1 MLSMSSFSQTVS
13 AYWERLFSVGHAV
26 YRDDAFSVTVNPGLA
41 PQRRVMLLQTADE
54 RTFATL
60 APALADRLALDRAGP
75 WSPVAF
81 RHRLAE
87 AGVVLHGADGLFY
100 FSEAD
105 RAILQAS
112 PHGTARRLT
121 DCDAAAFA
129 EFRASAPAQDLDDAY
144 VEFDHWSVFGRFER
158 DRLACAA
165 SAYPWRDAPLA
176 DLGVLTLASHR
187 GRGFARDVVRAIGRH
202 AFEQG
207 YEAQYRCQLD
217 NVASVALASAA
228 RLTRFGRWE
237 VVSPESP
244 Y

>member
-1 MLSMSSFSQTVS
+1 MQSMSCFSQTVRT
-13 AYWERLFSVGHAV
+13 YWEHMFSVGHAV
-26 YRDDAFSVTVNPGLA
+26 FRDDAFSVTVNPDLA
-41 PQRRVMLLQTADE
+41 PQRRVMLLQTADA

-60 APALADRLALDRAGP
+60 APALADRLALGRAGP
-75 WSPVAF
+75 WSPAAF

-100 FSEAD
+100 FSEAG
-105 RAILQAS
+105 RETLQVS
-112 PHGTARRLT
+112 PHGTARRLI

-129 EFRASAPAQDLDDAY
+129 EFRASASAQDLDDAY

-158 DRLACAA
+158 DRLVCAA
-165 SAYPWRDAPLA
+165 SAYPWGDAPFA

-187 GRGFARDVVRAIGRH
+187 GRGFARDVVRAIGRY

-228 RLTRFGRWE
+228 GLTWFGNWE